1 MSNVT
6 VQDIREEERFDGY
19 YHNQFLIMNDYLHIY
34 IFMVKWMFFFDV
46 DEFIFVP
53 KKSTLKSVM
62 DSLME
67 YTQLCYGFMNC
78 C

>member
-6 VQDIREEERFDGY
+6 VQDIHEEERFDGY
-19 YHNQFLIMNDYLHIY
+19 YYNQFLIVNDCLHRY
-34 IFMVKWMFFFDV
+34 RFMAKWMFFFDV

-62 DSLME
+62 DLLME
-67 YTQLCYGFMNC
+67 YTRFTIE
-78 C
+78 